1 MMNHNDF
8 IEKDSFAH
16 AKRSLKYF
24 NELLLQAKYWIVRAL
39 IGQMRGNVISIDIT
53 LDNVSKK

>member
-16 AKRSLKYF
+16 AKRSLKLGNIILMNFYSKV
-24 NELLLQAKYWIVRAL
+24 N
-39 IGQMRGNVISIDIT
+39 IGLCV
-53 LDNVSKK
+53 L